1 MRDLGFKPCI
11 STPCLYYH
19 METKVRIVA
28 HVDDMMCV
36 GDKDELDKFLI
47 LLKGKYKLTSTILG
61 PGLGEQKGGKFLG
74 RSIGWTREGLTWT
87 GDRRLVDEMLEEWQM
102 TEARSVD
109 TPGVKENDDSD
120 DNQLDKLMSKE
131 DAALYR

>member
-1 MRDLGFKPCI
+1 MYGRIARSVYIELPEEDPMSKSGLYVGKLYKTMYGTRDAPAAWQEEVERTMRDLGFKPCI

-47 LLKGKYKLTSTILG
+47 LLKGK
-61 PGLGEQKGGKFLG
+61 
-74 RSIGWTREGLTWT
+74 
-87 GDRRLVDEMLEEWQM
+87 
-102 TEARSVD
+102 
-109 TPGVKENDDSD
+109 
-120 DNQLDKLMSKE
+120 
-131 DAALYR
+131 